1 MKKPDGMQN
10 IKQTIIWFTVLIS
23 RYESNSNA
31 NDWNSFKKFMPL
43 KSIYRWTS
51 QWHYPSSFSR
61 KTSSNKTQNNLVDY
75 TIILVSVSSQCIPLL
90 KPLPKNQ
97 VYLLFKELILLQ
109 LWNAVKYPH
118 PIILIKTDSF
128 PWSFYS
134 SYSSEHPTATPDI
147 LFSYFLFF

>member
-10 IKQTIIWFTVLIS
+10 IKQTIICFTVLIS

-90 KPLPKNQ
+90 KPLPKNR
-97 VYLLFKELILLQ
+97 VYLLFKELMLLQ
-109 LWNAVKYPH
+109 LWNAVEYAH
-118 PIILIKTDSF
+118 PIKLIQTDSF
-128 PWSFYS
+128 PWIF
-134 SYSSEHPTATPDI
+134 
-147 LFSYFLFF
+147 